1 MTLTKRGLFAL
12 LPNLAFLTFNG
23 GGKGGGG
30 GGRKST
36 TTTNKVDPA
45 VLARYDKIFD
55 FAEGVVANPY
65 TPYTDQRVADFT
77 DAQEL
82 GFDSILNASQNA
94 GVGTLSSAVNTAN
107 QLGGFTPDLINTR
120 ALGKTLNEYQN
131 QYTDEVIDTTLYDM
145 ERQRLMAMNDIAGAA
160 QSGGAFGNSR
170 HALLEAETNRAFADE
185 FGQISAQLRDQG
197 FTNSQQAFMD
207 DSALQQQ
214 GDVYNQAAGFQN
226 AGLQQNNAQL
236 LAGLSGQQL
245 DQGFLRGQAQ
255 LDVGSQQQQREQE
268 LLNNT
273 YWEFLGEQEKPDR
286 DLQRLTSTFSGAPIG
301 QTSITRS
308 DGGGGGG
315 KIICTMMNESYGFGD
330 FRNKLW
336 LEQSRRLDPAI
347 ERGYHTIFLPVIA
360 FAKGDGWMSR
370 MARKIMEHG
379 ARHRTAD
386 IWKQK
391 RGKRD
396 RIGQAYRL
404 VFEPICYVVGKLIKE
419 K

>member
-1 MTLTKRGLFAL
+1 
-12 LPNLAFLTFNG
+12 
-23 GGKGGGG
+23 
-30 GGRKST
+30 
-36 TTTNKVDPA
+36 
-45 VLARYDKIFD
+45 
-55 FAEGVVANPY
+55 
-65 TPYTDQRVADFT
+65 
-77 DAQEL
+77 
-82 GFDSILNASQNA
+82 
-94 GVGTLSSAVNTAN
+94 
-107 QLGGFTPDLINTR
+107 
-120 ALGKTLNEYQN
+120 
-131 QYTDEVIDTTLYDM
+131 
-145 ERQRLMAMNDIAGAA
+145 
-160 QSGGAFGNSR
+160 
-170 HALLEAETNRAFADE
+170 
-185 FGQISAQLRDQG
+185 
-197 FTNSQQAFMD
+197 
-207 DSALQQQ
+207 
-214 GDVYNQAAGFQN
+214 
-226 AGLQQNNAQL
+226 
-236 LAGLSGQQL
+236 L

-268 LLNNT
+268 LLNIR
-273 YWEFLGEQEKPDR
+273 YGEFRGEQEKPDR